1 MRKILLLLTL
11 FLGVPALHAEEL
23 LVVKSL
29 KSRAYSEVVQSARKS
44 CNKVATRELVLSDM
58 ADTDVARIIRESR
71 AKAVLAV
78 GDIAFKKATQQ
89 RKIPVIGVLTLES
102 AVTAPNV
109 KSISYLAP
117 PEKYLHVFKASRKTH
132 VGMVFDGKIWPYVRK
147 AARLARTFGIT
158 LELREIKSPTDVP
171 AALAS
176 FSGAEIDA
184 LWVVP
189 DTNVVTAGTVQ
200 PILRFAAANNIPAFI
215 FSKVYLKE
223 GAVMAIEPEVADIGK
238 QAGQLICQAIEDG
251 VIAGSANLAAS
262 SYSNCGNPPLA
273 LKLGVPQNLFEPNC
287 SVNN

>member
-1 MRKILLLLTL
+1 MRKRLLFLTL
-11 FLGVPALHAEEL
+11 FLGAPALHAEEL

-44 CNKVATRELVLSDM
+44 CNKVATRELVISDM
-58 ADTDVARIIRESR
+58 VDADIARVIRESR

-78 GDIAFKKATQQ
+78 GDIAFKKAAQQ
-89 RKIPVIGVLTLES
+89 RKTPVIGVLTLES
-102 AVTAPNV
+102 VVNAPNA

-117 PEKYLHVFKASRKTH
+117 PEKYLQVFKASGKTR

-147 AARLARTFGIT
+147 AAKLARTFGIT
-158 LELREIKSPTDVP
+158 LELREIKSPTEVP
-171 AALAS
+171 TALAR

-238 QAGQLICQAIEDG
+238 QAGQLICQAIADG
-251 VIAGSANLAAS
+251 IMSGSANLTVS
-262 SYSNCGNPPLA
+262 TYSNCGNPPLA

-287 SVNN
+287 SVSN